1 MPDIFVAISRL
12 SRTPKAS
19 QLLFFPSS
27 SLFLFPFFFQLFLS
41 HINVTLTF
49 LFCCCFVFK
58 LLSSLT
64 LHFLQTIQLLRTH
77 KSTVTDPPGI
87 PVAPQSRLSPGD
99 QHLSVHEPRLF
110 L

>member
-1 MPDIFVAISRL
+1 MPDMFVAISRL

-19 QLLFFPSS
+19 QLPSFPSS
-27 SLFLFPFFFQLFLS
+27 SLFLFLFLQLFLS

-64 LHFLQTIQLLRTH
+64 LHFLQQF
-77 KSTVTDPPGI
+77 S
-87 PVAPQSRLSPGD
+87 S
-99 QHLSVHEPRLF
+99 
-110 L
+110 